1 MDITEIKSLVEEGNR
16 LTTAIREEKA
26 DKTTVANM
34 EARLADVLSQKSAL
48 EARLSAIETAANRP
62 GLVKGS
68 EKADELKA
76 AFVDFLRNPQ
86 DYAKKSAY
94 EALSKKG
101 IDVTTGANGAFAV
114 PSQMGSDIV
123 SIAKDFSPMRSL
135 ARVVTVGTSDYKEIL
150 SLGGAGFEW
159 VGDLTT
165 RAVTATPT
173 IAEIKPT
180 FGEIAARAQVSN
192 QALEDVF
199 YDVAGWL
206 TTELGE
212 SFAQAEGAAFISGNG
227 TNKPTGLLNGTAVS
241 TLASGNASTLGSDP
255 FAKLIDLVVAVK
267 GGYRA
272 NGTFLMNSATLAAL
286 VKVKD
291 STGNFIYQ
299 PSLAAGVAS
308 TLLGYR
314 VVTDENMPDI
324 AANAKPI
331 VFGDFNRGYLIAD
344 RTMISMLVNPYKTSG
359 LVEYEARKRVGGIVK
374 DGAALKAL
382 VIAAS

>member
-1 MDITEIKSLVEEGNR
+1 M
-16 LTTAIREEKA
+16 
-26 DKTTVANM
+26 
-34 EARLADVLSQKSAL
+34 
-48 EARLSAIETAANRP
+48 
-62 GLVKGS
+62 
-68 EKADELKA
+68 
-76 AFVDFLRNPQ
+76 
-86 DYAKKSAY
+86 
-94 EALSKKG
+94 
-101 IDVTTGANGAFAV
+101 TTGVNGAFAV

-150 SLGGAGFEW
+150 SVGGAGFEW

-165 RAVTATPT
+165 RNVTAEPQ
-173 IAEIKPT
+173 IREVKPT
-180 FGEIAARAQVSN
+180 FGEIAARAQVTN
-192 QALEDVF
+192 QALEDIF

-212 SFAQAEGAAFISGNG
+212 SFAQGEGAAFISGDG
-227 TNKPTGLLNGTAVS
+227 TNKPTGLLNGTSVS
-241 TLASGNASTLGSDP
+241 TLASGNASTLGTDP
-255 FAKLIDLVVAVK
+255 FGKLIDLVVAVK

-299 PSLAAGVAS
+299 PSIAAGVAS

-344 RTMISMLVNPYKTSG
+344 RTMIAMLVNPYKTSG